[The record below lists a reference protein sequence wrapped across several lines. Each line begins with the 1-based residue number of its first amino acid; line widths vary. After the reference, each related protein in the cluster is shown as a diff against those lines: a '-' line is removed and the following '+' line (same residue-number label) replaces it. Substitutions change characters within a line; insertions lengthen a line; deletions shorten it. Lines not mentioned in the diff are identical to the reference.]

1 MARSNIF
8 LLLLAVSVCSAF
20 VPLLDG
26 GKDMPK
32 LYDGW
37 FDDQIAK
44 QASAAVSR
52 AIGAGKVSKIRCKIE
67 MQSICGPKLIKNGQT
82 LEIE

>member
-1 MARSNIF
+1 
-8 LLLLAVSVCSAF
+8 
-20 VPLLDG
+20 
-26 GKDMPK
+26 MPK

-52 AIGAGKVSKIRCKIE
+52 AISAGKVSKVRCKTEI
-67 MQSICGPKLIKNGQT
+67 QSICGPNLKLYDWLSLT
-82 LEIE
+82 SVFYS